1 MRIGVQ
7 MFPFKNIQE
16 YNQSFNKTNS
26 QELMEEAQVAIAWGE
41 PDHYG
46 GGGMSQAKLVDIIA
60 KLVSYINNSSLA
72 QR

>member
-1 MRIGVQ
+1 MIGVQ

-16 YNQSFNKTNS
+16 YNQSFSKTNS

-41 PDHYG
+41 PDPYSS
-46 GGGMSQAKLVDIIA
+46 GGMSQAKLVNIIS